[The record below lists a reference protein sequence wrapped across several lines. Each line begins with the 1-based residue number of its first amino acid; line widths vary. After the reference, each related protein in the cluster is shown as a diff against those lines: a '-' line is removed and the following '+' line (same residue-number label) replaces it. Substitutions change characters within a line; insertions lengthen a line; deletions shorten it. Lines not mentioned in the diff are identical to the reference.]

1 MIKSLCAIALATLCG
16 VAHAEQ
22 MVLVNRSPDKGV
34 AQYLDIDNVMRNG
47 DLVEMSRIFDHKAS
61 HVRKVNNKL
70 YTSQRVRTEF
80 DCESMALRQL
90 RSSWHTEPM
99 GNGETLEENNEP
111 ELWEFGNNDHFTY
124 PLWKIAC
131 GR

>member
-16 VAHAEQ
+16 VVHAEQ
-22 MVLVNRSPDKGV
+22 MVLITRLPDEGV
-34 AQYLDIDNVMRNG
+34 AHYLDIDNVMRNG
-47 DLVEMSRIFDHKAS
+47 DLVEMSRIFDYKAS
-61 HVRKVNNKL
+61 HVRTVNNKP

-90 RSSWHTEPM
+90 QSSWHAEPM
-99 GNGETLEENNEP
+99 GKGDTLEEITEP
-111 ELWEFGNNDHFTY
+111 ELWEFGNNDQFTN
-124 PLWKIAC
+124 PLWKMAC